1 VGKLG
6 RDANRARFFFN
17 VSCITSVLERMVSLV
32 HSGPN
37 DRDIAMKELNEH
49 ELELVSGGKA
59 DFSGVTA
66 CVSSTE
72 KIKWGNGWLTT
83 ERCVDPDSIKR

>member
-1 VGKLG
+1 
-6 RDANRARFFFN
+6 
-17 VSCITSVLERMVSLV
+17 
-32 HSGPN
+32 
-37 DRDIAMKELNEH
+37 MKELNEH